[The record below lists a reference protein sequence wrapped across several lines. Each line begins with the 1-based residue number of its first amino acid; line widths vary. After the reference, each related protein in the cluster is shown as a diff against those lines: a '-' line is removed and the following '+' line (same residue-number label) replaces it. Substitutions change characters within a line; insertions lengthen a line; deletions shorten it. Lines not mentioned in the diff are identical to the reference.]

1 MCRVT
6 RQSLP
11 ATSPYRP
18 TINQRIPACPH
29 NLQAATRSLSS
40 ATAMAANLPPF
51 LQQSKADLHAKFVDL
66 EWQQRNRLLA
76 GTQTPTDPSA
86 PPSQFARLTGDAVT
100 ARNRYLNVEP
110 FAQNRVKLRV
120 KGEGISDYINASPI
134 QLGKR
139 RYIAT
144 QGPKD
149 TGVNHFYRMLSAET
163 GARCVVVML
172 TQTHESGREKCFQ
185 YYPLSAEESPLV
197 IPPDLETGDGF
208 QGAVELVSVEED
220 ASTRSQ
226 LRRLRLRMEDGSG
239 LSEEKEIAHL
249 LFSGWP
255 DFLVP
260 EGEDRTALTRL
271 IQLSARLNAPPSA
284 KTSTGTSNGTTAD
297 HDFAS
302 SEQDNP
308 RIIHCSA
315 GVGRSGT
322 FIALDYLLSLLYSGQ
337 LDHLQPADRDPVAET
352 VDTLRQQRMMM
363 VQGEGQ
369 FMFVYEVLREAWI
382 GRLAGRGVGDA
393 VAGAQA

>member
-1 MCRVT
+1 
-6 RQSLP
+6 
-11 ATSPYRP
+11 
-18 TINQRIPACPH
+18 
-29 NLQAATRSLSS
+29 
-40 ATAMAANLPPF
+40 MAANLPPF
-51 LQQSKADLHAKFVDL
+51 LQQTKADLHAKFVDL

-76 GTQTPTDPSA
+76 GTQAPTDPAA

-100 ARNRYLNVEP
+100 SRNRYLNVEP
-110 FAQNRVKLRV
+110 FAQNRVKLQL
-120 KGEGISDYINASPI
+120 KGEGVSDYINASPI

-163 GARCVVVML
+163 RERCVVVML

-208 QGAVELVSVEED
+208 QGAVELASVEED
-220 ASTRSQ
+220 AGTRSQ
-226 LRRLRLRMEDGSG
+226 VRRLRLRTEGG
-239 LSEEKEIAHL
+239 EKVVEEKEIAHL

-260 EGEDRTALTRL
+260 EGEDRAALTRL
-271 IQLSARLNAPPSA
+271 IQLSARLNAPPS
-284 KTSTGTSNGTTAD
+284 TSASNGMNGTAAH

-322 FIALDYLLSLLYSGQ
+322 FIALDYLLSMLYSGQ
-337 LDHLQPADRDPVAET
+337 LDHLQPPDHDPVAET

-369 FMFVYEVLREAWI
+369 FMFVYEVLREAWLE
-382 GRLAGRGVGDA
+382 RLQGRGVGDA
-393 VAGAQA
+393 VAGAEA